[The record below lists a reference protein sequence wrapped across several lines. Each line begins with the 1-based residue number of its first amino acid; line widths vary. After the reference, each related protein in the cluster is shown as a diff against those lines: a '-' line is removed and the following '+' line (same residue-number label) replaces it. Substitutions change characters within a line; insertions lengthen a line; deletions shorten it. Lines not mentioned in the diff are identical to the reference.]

1 MATHNKARVIGYLV
15 DDPKILKTDDGFRK
29 IVMQIM
35 TTRRSL
41 RGNEDNVFEPVLI
54 YCDGDEKQEMIKR
67 LESLKKM
74 DLVDIT
80 GVLNILSIN
89 KPHRCPSCGHVDIR
103 YQGTATFIYPLSV
116 IKINNLEG
124 AIAPGEVLAAHYK
137 EISHEILIMGTV
149 VSDPEMGISKSDGTK
164 YCKYKLGVDR
174 KYYIKTQ
181 SDIYADYPWVYSYG
195 NQADRDALYLQ
206 NGSVI
211 ILTGYI
217 HVRKAKVPATCSLCQ
232 TKYKYNDSV
241 TDLIPYSVE
250 YLSNFLTDA
259 DIAAK
264 EKLEKMK
271 R

>member
-1 MATHNKARVIGYLV
+1 
-15 DDPKILKTDDGFRK
+15 
-29 IVMQIM
+29 
-35 TTRRSL
+35 
-41 RGNEDNVFEPVLI
+41 
-54 YCDGDEKQEMIKR
+54 
-67 LESLKKM
+67 
-74 DLVDIT
+74 
-80 GVLNILSIN
+80 
-89 KPHRCPSCGHVDIR
+89 
-103 YQGTATFIYPLSV
+103 
-116 IKINNLEG
+116 
-124 AIAPGEVLAAHYK
+124 
-137 EISHEILIMGTV
+137 MGTV

-217 HVRKAKVPATCSLCQ
+217 HVRKAEVPATCSLCQ

-241 TDLIPYSVE
+241 TDLVPYSVE